1 MKPIYQYDKYRTGLV
16 AVGALA
22 MLVAL
27 VIGASRLNIGA
38 RGYAASLANTGGLR
52 AGEPVQVAGVDVG
65 KVTSIALAGD
75 KVDIKFTVDK
85 DIKLGDQTRLE
96 VKVATLLGT
105 HFLAVVPGGAG
116 DIGDKP
122 IPVSQT
128 RVPFNLQDVI
138 EQGTPEVNAFD
149 VDKIEKSL
157 NSMAQLL
164 NVAGADVKPALQQV
178 GALSALVAKR
188 SDDLGDLLKAT
199 SEVSRQLTDSSDD
212 IIALMKA
219 SDLIL
224 DTLNSRRAAIHRLL
238 ADVSTL
244 FTQLNGIVQDNRA
257 DLGPILHNLNLVI
270 GTLKASDKTI
280 GRAVDNLAIAGRYV
294 SNATGGGPWV
304 NLSNPGGLLPDAA
317 SCGRGIL
324 C

>member
-38 RGYAASLANTGGLR
+38 RGYSAELANTGGLR
-52 AGEPVQVAGVDVG
+52 NSEPVQVAGVDVG
-65 KVTSIALAGD
+65 KVTSVKLDGD
-75 KVDIKFTVDK
+75 KVKITFTVDK

-96 VKVATLLGT
+96 IKISTLLGT
-105 HFLAVVPGGAG
+105 HFLSVVPGGAG
-116 DIGDKP
+116 DIGDTP

-138 EQGTPEVNAFD
+138 EKGTPTVNAFD
-149 VDKIEKSL
+149 VNKIEKSL
-157 NSMAQLL
+157 NSMAQVLS
-164 NVAGADVKPALQQV
+164 VAGDDVKPALQQV
-178 GALSALVAKR
+178 SALSSLIAKR

-199 SEVSRQLTDSSDD
+199 SQVSQQLTESSDD

-224 DTLNSRRAAIHRLL
+224 DTLNTRRAAIHKLL
-238 ADVSTL
+238 ADLSTL
-244 FTQLNGIVQDNRA
+244 GTQLNGIIQDNRA

-270 GTLKASDKTI
+270 GTLKSNDKAI

-304 NLSNPGGLLPDAA
+304 NLYSKGGLLPDAA